1 MQHGRNLIQ
10 TKPPKASIRPAF
22 DSSMISVTAIMERNI
37 AARRVLHN
45 GQNDVWVYN
54 GHDSLTL
61 YDEQIVEKK
70 TLKAFRN
77 LYDMVLT
84 ASQDVIATDRYNNCL
99 VKISP
104 SGDVSTLCSTAPLQP
119 YGICINNRGNIVVGL
134 EAVFGTPIKLAIYS
148 SDGSSV
154 LQEIEKDENGKPLF
168 MKWIRQV
175 KQNGNGDY
183 VVGDWHKIVCVS
195 SEGRFR
201 WDYRVGSSLIGIYGM
216 VCDKYDNVI
225 IAEQISNTI
234 HLLSSEG
241 KLVTTL
247 LTWEEGIR
255 WPRSLSIDR
264 HGQLW
269 IGQDK
274 NLKVIK
280 YLE

>member
-1 MQHGRNLIQ
+1 M
-10 TKPPKASIRPAF
+10 RPVF
-22 DSSMISVTAIMERNI
+22 DPSMISVTTIMERDI
-37 AARRVLHN
+37 TVSSILHTD
-45 GQNDVWVYN
+45 QNDVWVYDWYN
-54 GHDSLTL
+54 TLTL
-61 YDEQIVEKK
+61 YDEQLEEKK
-70 TLKAFRN
+70 EIKAFIN

-84 ASQDVIATDRYNNCL
+84 ASQDIIATNLHKTCL

-104 SGDVSTLCSTAPLQP
+104 SDDVSTLCSTAPLQP
-119 YGICINNRGNIVVGL
+119 LGICINNRGHIVVGL
-134 EAVFGTPIKLAIYS
+134 EAGLGKPPYKLVIYS
-148 SDGSSV
+148 SDGSTV
-154 LQEIEKDENGKPLF
+154 LQEIENDEDGEPLF
-168 MKWIRQV
+168 RKRISQV

-183 VVGDWHKIVCVS
+183 VVAGLYRIVCVS

-225 IAEQISNTI
+225 IAEHVSNKI
-234 HLLSSEG
+234 RLLSSEG

-247 LTWEEGIR
+247 LTEEDGIR
-255 WPRSLSIDR
+255 WPRSLSIDT

-274 NLKVIK
+274 NLNVIK